1 MGWEVIVIKV
11 IIIEVGVVQI
21 VPRTSGGRGRSRVVT
36 RGESSVA
43 VSLKGVRPIISE
55 VCEGI
60 SLTPLTGHR
69 VFGNGGHG
77 GV

>member
-1 MGWEVIVIKV
+1 MS
-11 IIIEVGVVQI
+11 
-21 VPRTSGGRGRSRVVT
+21 RGRGRSRIAM
-36 RGESSVA
+36 RGESLVA

-55 VCEGI
+55 VREGI

-69 VFGNGGHG
+69 VFGNRGHS

>member
-1 MGWEVIVIKV
+1 MG
-11 IIIEVGVVQI
+11 
-21 VPRTSGGRGRSRVVT
+21 GGRGQSRVAT

-43 VSLKGVRPIISE
+43 VGLKGVRPIISE
-55 VCEGI
+55 VSEGI